1 MKPSHGP
8 ARSGAKRERGMSD
21 GTGDMQRLFR
31 RALMVILGLVL
42 VSLIAYLSYLLGD
55 FRQSLHDIPH

>member
-1 MKPSHGP
+1 MT
-8 ARSGAKRERGMSD
+8 D